1 MSESDQKSKKGFAV
15 LYQKSSLKQT
25 IAGNQAIPTGQFAR
39 MGSTRSLVGALVVPI
54 TDLIQNSQQVRQVFN
69 EETLQELADDIRERG
84 ILEPLIV
91 REKEPGIYEIIA
103 GERRYR
109 AAQIAGLTELPVIV
123 REMSDKE
130 ARFAMLVENIQR
142 EELSEVDEQRFFR
155 QLQDEYNLSI
165 TEIAKLISKSQ
176 RYVARRLDGELVSL
190 QRPDSEGNHNIG
202 VLPILKDFSQSRP
215 KEKPK
220 NRVRFTPAAFKRV
233 TQTLDNTLLIIRD
246 NPDATTVAQVKQSL
260 ADMKQKM
267 SELEQELGNLEIT
280 SVEEKDI
287 DG

>member
-1 MSESDQKSKKGFAV
+1 MSESDQKSKRGFAV

>member
-1 MSESDQKSKKGFAV
+1 VSESDQKSKKGFAG

-25 IAGNQAIPTGQFAR
+25 IAGNQAIPTGQFAG
-39 MGSTRSLVGALVVPI
+39 MGSTRSLVGALIVPI
-54 TDLIQNSQQVRQVFN
+54 TDLIQNSQQVRQIFN

-142 EELSEVDEQRFFR
+142 EELSDVDEQRFFR

-165 TEIAKLISKSQ
+165 TDIAKLINKSQ
-176 RYVARRLDGELVSL
+176 RYVARRLNGELVSF
-190 QRPDSEGNHNIG
+190 QRTDSEENNNAG
-202 VLPILKDFSQSRP
+202 VLPTLQEISQTKP

-220 NRVRFTPAAFKRV
+220 TLVRFTPAAFKRV
-233 TQTLDNTLLIIRD
+233 TQTLDNTLIIIKD
-246 NPDATTVAQVKQSL
+246 NPDAKTVAQVKQSL
-260 ADMKQKM
+260 AEMKQKM
-267 SELEQELGNLEIT
+267 SELEQELSNLEIT

>member
-1 MSESDQKSKKGFAV
+1 VSESDQKSKKGFAG

-25 IAGNQAIPTGQFAR
+25 IAGNQAIPTGQFAG
-39 MGSTRSLVGALVVPI
+39 MGSTRSLVGALIVPI
-54 TDLIQNSQQVRQVFN
+54 TDLIQNSQQVRQIFN

-142 EELSEVDEQRFFR
+142 EELSDVDEQRFFR

-165 TEIAKLISKSQ
+165 TDIAKLINKSQ
-176 RYVARRLDGELVSL
+176 RYVARRLTGELVSF
-190 QRPDSEGNHNIG
+190 QRTDSEENNNAG
-202 VLPILKDFSQSRP
+202 VLPTLQEISQTKP

-220 NRVRFTPAAFKRV
+220 TLVRFTPAAFKRV
-233 TQTLDNTLLIIRD
+233 TQTLDNTLIIIKD
-246 NPDATTVAQVKQSL
+246 NPDAKTVAQVKQSL
-260 ADMKQKM
+260 AEMKQKM
-267 SELEQELGNLEIT
+267 SELEQELSNLEIT
-280 SVEEKDI
+280 SAEEKDI

>member
-1 MSESDQKSKKGFAV
+1 VSESDQKSKKGFAV

>member
-1 MSESDQKSKKGFAV
+1 VSESDQKSKRGFAV